1 MQDVIDILRHQEAV
15 LMKKIKGMKDGK
27 PKYAASERVNQIR
40 QGIRVL
46 QEWEKS
52 QVNPI
57 GHE

>member
-15 LMKKIKGMKDGK
+15 LMKKIKGMNDGK